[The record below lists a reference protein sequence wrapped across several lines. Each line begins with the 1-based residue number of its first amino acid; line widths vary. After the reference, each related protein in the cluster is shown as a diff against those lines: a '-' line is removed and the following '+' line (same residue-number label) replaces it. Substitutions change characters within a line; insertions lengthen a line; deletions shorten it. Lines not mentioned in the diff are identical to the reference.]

1 MQIFAG
7 LGSDLLFSKQKSSYF
22 VRLKFGCLPLDC
34 RWSLAIAAVAVLWL
48 LAETTFFMLPTVYP
62 LNALTFNYA
71 PVAVGSALVL
81 VLSSWLVSARLWFFG
96 PKVDIDNSD
105 AVLIQSWVSDP
116 PRSAH

>member
-1 MQIFAG
+1 M
-7 LGSDLLFSKQKSSYF
+7 
-22 VRLKFGCLPLDC
+22 
-34 RWSLAIAAVAVLWL
+34 VAVLWL

-62 LNALTFNYA
+62 VDAMTFNYA
-71 PVAVGSALVL
+71 PVAVGTALVL
-81 VLSSWLVSARLWFFG
+81 ILSSWVVFARLRFFG